1 MRAVLL
7 IAALAAVALGVLV
20 LPRSNPALGNPLTQ
34 VTQITTGAVP
44 IPAPVPGQPVPATT
58 HYHPLVEVRNWG
70 NVDDMVQ
77 CNGWEAA
84 SSGRVFYIGVK
95 AA

>member
-1 MRAVLL
+1 MRVVLL

-20 LPRSNPALGNPLTQ
+20 LPRSKPALGNPLTQ
-34 VTQITTGAVP
+34 VTQNTTGAVALPFPDPSDP
-44 IPAPVPGQPVPATT
+44 IPPTT
-58 HYHPLVEVRNWG
+58 HCPPLVEVRNWG
-70 NVDDMVQ
+70 NTDGMLQ
-77 CNGWEAA
+77 CTGWLAS

>member
-1 MRAVLL
+1 VRKYLL
-7 IAALAAVALGVLV
+7 IAALVAVALGVLV
-20 LPRSNPALGNPLTQ
+20 LPRLNPALGNPLTQ

-44 IPAPVPGQPVPATT
+44 IPAPPPGQSPSTA
-58 HYHPLVEVRNWG
+58 HDHPLVDDRDWG
-70 NVDDMVQ
+70 NTLPMRQ
-77 CNGWEAA
+77 CNGWQAF